1 MRSWDDY
8 KKTMRSESIHF
19 GHARSGDL
27 ESLKFHL
34 NPSLLNVQDTKGYSA
49 LMLAA
54 YNGHIESTRWLIDAG
69 ATVNQSDN
77 SGNTILMGAAFKGH
91 LEIVKMLVDAGA
103 DINAIN
109 PNGQNALQFA
119 QMFGRTEVVLYLKS
133 KLNKPEIFGLKD
145 LLSSWS
151 SYVFSKRRP
160 Q

>member
-8 KKTMRSESIHF
+8 KKTMRTESTHF
-19 GHARSGDL
+19 GYARIGDL
-27 ESLKFHL
+27 QSLKFSLSPH
-34 NPSLLNVQDTKGYSA
+34 LLNNQDSKGYSA

-54 YNGHIESTRWLIDAG
+54 YNGHTETTRWLIDAG
-69 ATVNQSDN
+69 AVVNQSDN
-77 SGNTILMGAAFKGH
+77 SGNTILMGASFKGH
-91 LEIVKMLVDAGA
+91 LEIVKMLVAAGA
-103 DINAIN
+103 DIEATN

-133 KLNKPEIFGLKD
+133 KLNKPEIFSLKD
-145 LLSSWS
+145 LISSWG

>member
-8 KKTMRSESIHF
+8 KKTMKSEAIHF
-19 GHARSGDL
+19 GYARVGDL
-27 ESLKFHL
+27 ESLKSHL
-34 NPSLLNVQDTKGYSA
+34 KPSLLNVQDTKGYSA

-54 YNGHIESTRWLIDAG
+54 YNGHVDSTRWLINAG
-69 ATVNQSDN
+69 AEVNQFDN

-91 LEIVKMLVDAGA
+91 LKIVKMLVEAGA
-103 DINAIN
+103 DINATN

-145 LLSSWS
+145 LVSSWG
-151 SYVFSKRRP
+151 SYILSKRRP